1 MRYSKHLKTWSP
13 SSLSTILRACAFIL
27 ILPCGPGIAQGTS
40 ASGDSSETWSYHF
53 QYTGI
58 EQTHGRFSASYSG
71 QNSLSDDPETHFSV
85 TTTMFVGRKLWTGGE
100 FYLDPEMSG
109 GSGFSLTRGVAGFPN
124 GEVYRVDDVTPKI
137 FIARGFLRQ
146 NFLLGEPEKEKIE
159 PDQNQLA
166 EWLPTARLTL
176 TVGKFSLTDIF
187 DDNAYSHDPRTQF
200 MNWSLWAPGAWDY
213 AADTR
218 GYNWGIAAELHLRAM
233 VVNFAAVMVPTTA
246 NGPVMDSHIGKAH
259 SLNLELVKP
268 VNLDD
273 HTGKVHVI
281 AYLNQADMGDYSTA
295 IASGIAK
302 GVVPDIVTTRA
313 YRSKYGF
320 AICVEQSL
328 NSYAGLFSR
337 ISWND
342 GHTETWAYTE
352 IDRSFQIGL
361 SIHGIVWDRDEDDAG
376 IAAVANALSP
386 EHRDYLTAGG
396 YGFIIGDG
404 KLNYGMEQI
413 GEAFYRSR
421 LTSTFWLTLDD
432 QVILNPGYNKDRGPF
447 VNVIGLRGH
456 VEF

>member
-1 MRYSKHLKTWSP
+1 MTRKQTTNGFWRGFLSGFIILQFLFPCVIVSQNVA
-13 SSLSTILRACAFIL
+13 SSDGL
-27 ILPCGPGIAQGTS
+27 
-40 ASGDSSETWSYHF
+40 DETWSYHF

-71 QNSLSDDPETHFSV
+71 QNSLSDDAETHFSV
-85 TTTMFVGRKLWTGGE
+85 TTTMFLGRKLWTGGE
-100 FYLDPEMSG
+100 FYLNPEMSG

-124 GEVYRVDDVTPKI
+124 GEVYRVDVVTPKI

-146 NFLLGEPEKEKIE
+146 NFLLGEQEKEKIE

-176 TVGKFSLTDIF
+176 TVGRFSLTDIF

-218 GYNWGIAAELHLRAM
+218 GYNWGIAAELHLHAIA
-233 VVNFAAVMVPTTA
+233 VNFAAVMVPTTA
-246 NGPVMDSHIGKAH
+246 NGPVMDSHVGKAH
-259 SLNLELVKP
+259 SFNLELVKP
-268 VNLDD
+268 VKLDD
-273 HTGKVHVI
+273 QAGKVHVI

-295 IASGIAK
+295 IASGIAE
-302 GVVPDIVTTRA
+302 GVVPDIVRTRA

-320 AICVEQSL
+320 AICVEQCL
-328 NSYAGLFSR
+328 NKYTGLFSR
-337 ISWND
+337 LSWND

-361 SIHGIVWDRDEDDAG
+361 AVHGDAWSRNEDDAG

-386 EHRDYLTAGG
+386 EHRGYLTAGG

-432 QVILNPGYNKDRGPF
+432 QAILNPGYNKDRGPF